1 MELIGQKI
9 IRLQDAKFKVVKN
22 NSNEASI
29 FLSNPLFTALEIDGH
44 ENASF
49 MIEKEDVLK
58 LLCFAYSFDKPLY
71 IKQEHVTLDEK
82 WFNRQLSLI
91 NKQYDTQGDKYT
103 FTLVRQTQGRS
114 YFKAIE
120 QQSGFNLRDLFIQDH
135 VSLMFYKSHKDNLI
149 RISLSPHGFENTDDN
164 DDQELQKQAALEA
177 SELRKFALES
187 FKYLHK
193 IYGDQF
199 LKDHASVNERRF
211 NDVEVF
217 RTYLFNEFFS
227 DRLLA
232 AFNSERDEENLK
244 DRTGRIR
251 YFLENLRI
259 LDEQF
264 IYFSTEWSY
273 NGSSNLRFDQ
283 LVKFIEAYSNGD
295 YSAIG
300 DGGRSPYQLINK
312 TNEITDVSF
321 RYDVFFESITSA
333 GLRLS
338 RSLVIRFIASLLTK
352 PFVLL
357 TGLSG
362 SGKTKLAQSF
372 VQWVCESKNQYR
384 IIPVGADWTNREPLL
399 GYPNGL
405 ILEEYIL
412 PDSGALQILFES
424 NKQENAQKPYF
435 LILDEMNL
443 SHVERYFADFLSVM
457 ESHKRIKL
465 YDGIDRAANKVTID
479 REIAWPKNLFII
491 GTVNVDETTYMF
503 SPKVLDRANVIE
515 FRVVE
520 DEMKEFLENVPEL
533 DMKKL
538 HAGENEN
545 NPGLGADM
553 AADFL
558 SLAENRA
565 GSKIAVS
572 SLNDFFPVLQKAGAE
587 FGYRTASE
595 INRLAGILETIAEG
609 FSKSDGSDLTEKD
622 FIDIAVMQKLLP
634 KLHGSRNRLVPVLVA
649 LGRLCL
655 DGIDEKY
662 SAEKDK
668 DGKQF
673 ISEFFEKEVSGDTIL
688 YKLSFD
694 KIKRMYKN
702 LIANGFTSYA
712 EA

>member
-1 MELIGQKI
+1 MKIDNTSMFFGASILNGTATAAWATAIGQSAQKAYRI
-9 IRLQDAKFKVVKN
+9 NSEILGLQDLLSGMIYKMAVDRENLDLSDMSRNRDLLIFSIFNKVFINNLLVSDAKFILLLVKEHSASHEGRLLISYPKYAKYSDGSVSNEDTILKMEKQLNCEGGCWFVYDISVRNQDELYFNAIVVNKN
-22 NSNEASI
+22 NPVEYTTSKERKKAWDKLVGYDLEQVKFDINEFKAAINSSGLKFSN
-29 FLSNPLFTALEIDGH
+29 
-44 ENASF
+44 
-49 MIEKEDVLK
+49 
-58 LLCFAYSFDKPLY
+58 
-71 IKQEHVTLDEK
+71 
-82 WFNRQLSLI
+82 SL
-91 NKQYDTQGDKYT
+91 
-103 FTLVRQTQGRS
+103 LVR
-114 YFKAIE
+114 
-120 QQSGFNLRDLFIQDH
+120 
-135 VSLMFYKSHKDNLI
+135 LI
-149 RISLSPHGFENTDDN
+149 S
-164 DDQELQKQAALEA
+164 
-177 SELRKFALES
+177 
-187 FKYLHK
+187 
-193 IYGDQF
+193 
-199 LKDHASVNERRF
+199 
-211 NDVEVF
+211 
-217 RTYLFNEFFS
+217 
-227 DRLLA
+227 
-232 AFNSERDEENLK
+232 
-244 DRTGRIR
+244 
-251 YFLENLRI
+251 
-259 LDEQF
+259 
-264 IYFSTEWSY
+264 
-273 NGSSNLRFDQ
+273 
-283 LVKFIEAYSNGD
+283 
-295 YSAIG
+295 
-300 DGGRSPYQLINK
+300 
-312 TNEITDVSF
+312 
-321 RYDVFFESITSA
+321 
-333 GLRLS
+333 
-338 RSLVIRFIASLLTK
+338 SLLTK
-352 PFVLL
+352 PLVIL
-357 TGLSG
+357 TGLTG
-362 SGKTKLAQSF
+362 AGKTKLALAF
-372 VQWVCESKNQYR
+372 VQWICESENQYK
-384 IIPVGADWTNREPLL
+384 IVPVGADWTNREPLL

-405 ILEEYIL
+405 NPDEYIL
-412 PDSGALQILFES
+412 PDSGALQILIES
-424 NKQENAQKPYF
+424 NKPENKQKPYF

-465 YDGIDRAANKVTID
+465 YDGNDRVANAVTID
-479 REIAWPKNLFII
+479 KEIAWPMNLFII

-545 NPGLGADM
+545 NPGLGASM

-565 GSKIAVS
+565 GSKRAVS
-572 SLNDFFPVLQKAGAE
+572 SLNDFFSVLQKVGAE
-587 FGYRTASE
+587 FGYRTATE

-662 SAEKDK
+662 SEEKDK

-673 ISEFFEKEVSGDTIL
+673 ISEFFEKEVSDDTIL